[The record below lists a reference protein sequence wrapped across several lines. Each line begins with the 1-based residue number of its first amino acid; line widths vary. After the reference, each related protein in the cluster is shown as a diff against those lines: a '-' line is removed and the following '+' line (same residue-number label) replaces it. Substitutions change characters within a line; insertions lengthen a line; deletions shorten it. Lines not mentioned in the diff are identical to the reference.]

1 MEDVGMLKA
10 LEETIRL
17 KRKALVDFH
26 MDESGDV
33 IQFIALTALILIML
47 VGGWF
52 VLKPLI
58 KNNFTNAETQ
68 LQKVNSDTY

>member
-1 MEDVGMLKA
+1 MRQTIKEA
-10 LEETIRL
+10 LSRARAAAT
-17 KRKALVDFH
+17 AFH
-26 MDESGDV
+26 EDESGDV

-58 KNNFTNAETQ
+58 KNNFTSAETQ

>member
-1 MEDVGMLKA
+1 MLRKMEERFRRRVQA
-10 LEETIRL
+10 LQ
-17 KRKALVDFH
+17 DFH
-26 MDESGDV
+26 NDESGDV

>member
-1 MEDVGMLKA
+1 MFKTIQEKFNQHLQPLKA
-10 LEETIRL
+10 
-17 KRKALVDFH
+17 FH
-26 MDESGDV
+26 EDESGDV

-58 KNNFTNAETQ
+58 KQNFDNAETE
-68 LQKVNSDTY
+68 LKKVNSDTYK

>member
-1 MEDVGMLKA
+1 MRKTLRETMCLNKKA
-10 LEETIRL
+10 LE
-17 KRKALVDFH
+17 DFH
-26 MDESGDV
+26 NDESGDV

>member
-1 MEDVGMLKA
+1 MRQSINDA
-10 LEETIRL
+10 LGR
-17 KRKALVDFH
+17 AAAAVADFH
-26 MDESGDV
+26 EDESGDV

-58 KNNFTNAETQ
+58 KNNFTSAETQ

>member
-1 MEDVGMLKA
+1 MVEKMQKVIRTNMKELKG
-10 LEETIRL
+10 
-17 KRKALVDFH
+17 FH
-26 MDESGDV
+26 EDESGDV

-68 LQKVNSDTY
+68 LEKVNSDTY

>member
-1 MEDVGMLKA
+1 MVKRMQEIIRRNMKA
-10 LEETIRL
+10 L
-17 KRKALVDFH
+17 KDFH
-26 MDESGDV
+26 NDESGDV

>member
-1 MEDVGMLKA
+1 MFLEIKEKA
-10 LEETIRL
+10 LL
-17 KRKALVDFH
+17 FKRQLTVFH
-26 MDESGDV
+26 QDEGGDV

>member
-1 MEDVGMLKA
+1 MLETMKEA
-10 LEETIRL
+10 LKLHLNDL
-17 KRKALVDFH
+17 KEFH
-26 MDESGDV
+26 EDESGDV

-58 KNNFTNAETQ
+58 KSNFDNAETE
-68 LQKVNSDTY
+68 LKKVNSDTYN

>member
-1 MEDVGMLKA
+1 MIRALKVEMDRA
-10 LEETIRL
+10 CQELE
-17 KRKALVDFH
+17 AFH
-26 MDESGDV
+26 KDESGDV

-68 LQKVNSDTY
+68 LQRVNSESY

>member
-1 MEDVGMLKA
+1 MPK
-10 LEETIRL
+10 TIEATL
-17 KRKALVDFH
+17 LQAKDLVRNFH
-26 MDESGDV
+26 EDESGDV

-58 KNNFTNAETQ
+58 KTNFTNAETQ
-68 LQKVNSDTY
+68 LQKVNTDTY